1 MIIHDPSRIEDKET
15 WNHATINQFLTAF
28 WKGHKFPLRSASLEE
43 VQVSFPA
50 NSLKRST
57 PWFHFLGFLCLP
69 VSCLS
74 RSCVTA
80 LRSVL
85 LWQRV
90 SIAFLLK
97 GGSLVQAKND
107 YGLFTLPAYPL
118 EPRLQCSLLWMMI
131 IISNSS
137 KDSCSY
143 LCDLQVSQYR

>member
-74 RSCVTA
+74 REHWVTA
-80 LRSVL
+80 LWSVL

-90 SIAFLLK
+90 SIAFLLVVPWWRRMTTV
-97 GGSLVQAKND
+97 SLPCR
-107 YGLFTLPAYPL
+107 LTLWSQGCSVHCCGWWSSSQTV
-118 EPRLQCSLLWMMI
+118 PRTRAVICAI
-131 IISNSS
+131 C
-137 KDSCSY
+137 K
-143 LCDLQVSQYR
+143 